1 MINNN
6 KIMKYNNKII
16 KYMINN
22 IIKKYEINIL

>member
-6 KIMKYNNKII
+6 KIMKYNNKIM
-16 KYMINN
+16 KYITNN